1 MGSATIKV
9 IKKSSGVLR
18 PNAKVEQTK
27 VKSFT
32 KKAVHNIEDNIK
44 TWIEELQ
51 IRKNDELYQ
60 AHSLLSGI

>member
-9 IKKSSGVLR
+9 IKKSSGALR
-18 PNAKVEQTK
+18 PDAKNEQTN

-32 KKAVHNIEDNIK
+32 KKAVHNIEGNIK
-44 TWIEELQ
+44 NWIEELQ
-51 IRKNDELYQ
+51 IRKNDELCQ